1 MNKRKFSPGGKVW
14 GKIKNNR
21 LALLGASVIL
31 VLSLMAILGP
41 MLTPFNPEE
50 QNISERLLAPYSK
63 HICGTD
69 ELGRDVFSR
78 MLSGARV
85 SLSVGFIAVIISSCI
100 GIIIGAAAGYYG
112 GRIDSV
118 LMRFVD
124 IMLSIPT
131 LFLILILSVYLGPSI
146 MNVMVIIGLTGWM
159 DLSRLIR
166 AEFLSLKK
174 REYVL
179 AARVCGA
186 SDARI
191 IFKHI
196 LPNALAPVFV
206 SVIFGVGGAILA
218 ESGLSFL
225 GLGVQPPD
233 ASWGSILT
241 SGKDYMERAWWM
253 TVYPG
258 LAIFITIMAYNLFG
272 EGLRDALD
280 PRLVE

>member
-1 MNKRKFSPGGKVW
+1 MSKKKFSRGQETWEKL
-14 GKIKNNR
+14 KRNK
-21 LALLGASVIL
+21 LALFGAFIIV
-31 VLSLMAILGP
+31 VLSILAVFAP
-41 MLTPFNPEE
+41 MITPFSPEE
-50 QNISERLLAPYSK
+50 QNISERLLAPGSK
-63 HICGTD
+63 HLCGTD
-69 ELGRDVFSR
+69 ELGRDIFSR

-85 SLSVGFIAVIISSCI
+85 SLSVGFIAVIISTII
-100 GIIIGAAAGYYG
+100 GILIGAAAGYYG
-112 GRIDSV
+112 GWIDGF

-131 LFLILILSVYLGPSI
+131 LFLILMLSVYLGPSI
-146 MNVMVIIGLTGWM
+146 VNVMIIIGLTGWM
-159 DLSRLIR
+159 DLSRLVR

-179 AARVCGA
+179 SARVSGA
-186 SDARI
+186 SDTRI

-206 SVIFGVGGAILA
+206 SVIFGVGGAILV

-233 ASWGSILT
+233 SSWGNILT
-241 SGKDYMERAWWM
+241 SGKDYIERAWWL

-258 LAIFITIMAYNLFG
+258 LAIFITVMSYNILG